1 MHTVAIQPGFEQ
13 KQSFK
18 LYLKRILEMLAS
30 NSTFKIIK
38 TPLKKEGFGFIYNFE
53 HKYRPKLAILT
64 FVKL

>member
-38 TPLKKEGFGFIYNFE
+38 TPLKKRVLYTVLSINTV
-53 HKYRPKLAILT
+53 LSWLS
-64 FVKL
+64 